1 MKCSRYSSIIPIL
14 VASATIALICVIPVQ
29 IEPVALSATG
39 AEVGSEVLTPKE
51 EAALLAVLRTFGVKQ
66 MEQEPLALLK
76 QML

>member
-1 MKCSRYSSIIPIL
+1 M

-51 EAALLAVLRTFGVKQ
+51 EAALLAVLSTFGVKHI
-66 MEQEPLALLK
+66 EQ
-76 QML
+76 